1 MTNPNTIAQT
11 LERARGLLSSLLDQ
25 HEVDQARVREPA
37 PISASQLRNMM
48 NHVANIK
55 LRVADSGEDSANAA
69 KRLRDFSKTIERYK
83 PAALELVASLRSA
96 ADQLMVAHRPAAAA

>member
-11 LERARGLLSSLLDQ
+11 LERARGLLSHLIDQ
-25 HEVDQARVREPA
+25 HEVDQLRGREAA
-37 PISASQLRNMM
+37 PIGASQLRNIM

-55 LRVADSGEDSANAA
+55 LRVADGAEDSANAV

-83 PAALELVASLRSA
+83 PDAQELVASLRSA
-96 ADQLMVAHRPAAAA
+96 ADQLLVAERPAAAA